1 MKSSIL
7 LLAFA
12 VLAFSSCTTA
22 YKSGQTPDD
31 VYYSPAREQDEY
43 VVVDKKEDHSYA
55 GSEEYYE
62 DRYLRYRTRSPYRW
76 SALDD
81 YYYNPSYAWQ
91 YGGYTSWSNPYSSY
105 HCWNNYYNPYYGGG
119 IIITK
124 PVYNYRPPSRPIAFN
139 PGSYNSGGGN
149 TKSVF
154 SGSKYGGSGI
164 SGTRYNNGNGSRYNN
179 SNGSSNRNSSS
190 FGNSVRR
197 VFSNDNNS
205 NGRSSRS
212 DNNSNSTPS
221 RSYTPSTSSSSSSSG
236 GSSSGGSSGGSVS
249 RPGR

>member
-12 VLAFSSCTTA
+12 AVIFTSCTTA

-31 VYYSPAREQDEY
+31 VYYSPTREGGDEY
-43 VVVDKKEDHSYA
+43 VVTDKKEDRYYA
-55 GSEEYYE
+55 GSDEYYE
-62 DRYLRYRTRSPYRW
+62 DRYLRYRARSPYRW
-76 SALDD
+76 SMLDD
-81 YYYNPSYAWQ
+81 YYFNPSYAWQ

-124 PVYNYRPPSRPIAFN
+124 PVYNYRPPSRPVAFN
-139 PGSYNSGGGN
+139 PRSYNSGNGN

-154 SGSKYGGSGI
+154 AGSKYNGGSGI
-164 SGTRYNNGNGSRYNN
+164 SGSRYNNNNGSRYNN
-179 SNGSSNRNSSS
+179 GNSNRNSSS

-205 NGRSSRS
+205 SRS
-212 DNNSNSTPS
+212 ENNSNSTPS
-221 RSYTPSTSSSSSSSG
+221 RSYTPSTSSSSSSSSS
-236 GSSSGGSSGGSVS
+236 GSSSGGSSGGSIS